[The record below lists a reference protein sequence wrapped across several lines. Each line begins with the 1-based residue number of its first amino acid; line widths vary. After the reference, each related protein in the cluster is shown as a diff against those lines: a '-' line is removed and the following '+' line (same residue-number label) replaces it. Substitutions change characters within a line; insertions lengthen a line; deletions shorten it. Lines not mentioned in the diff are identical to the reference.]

1 MILLILPLFF
11 LGLLTL
17 IFSAG
22 WALLIFGLVVL
33 ACFISVLLEPVK

>member
-1 MILLILPLFF
+1 MTLLMLPLFF
-11 LGLLTL
+11 LGLLML

-33 ACFISVLLEPVK
+33 LCCVSVLLEPVE